1 MGIRWDHSVEAIIKS
16 LTISREAAGSVNGEA
31 GHFRAM
37 GAKPPIAGVCL
48 RCDMAKSVTTPS

>member
-16 LTISREAAGSVNGEA
+16 LTISREAAGTVNGEG

-37 GAKPPIAGVCL
+37 GRETPIGGVCL